1 MFQVQEPRSSNQI
14 LEFMKL
20 NEKTYASNSLTI
32 NFEYEFPGNGNA
44 KHFFVSGS
52 RTVIFKSD
60 LKIHDIE

>member
-1 MFQVQEPRSSNQI
+1 
-14 LEFMKL
+14 MKL